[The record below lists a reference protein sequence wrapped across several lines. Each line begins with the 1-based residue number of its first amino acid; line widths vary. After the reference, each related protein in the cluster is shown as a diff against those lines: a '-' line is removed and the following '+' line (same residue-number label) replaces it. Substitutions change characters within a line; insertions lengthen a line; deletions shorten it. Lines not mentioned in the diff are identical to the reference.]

1 MRWTSCGMIIG
12 AAPTRD
18 RLEEVC
24 EKQRDCF
31 NAGFVN
37 AGTRNSGMVIV
48 LLRAMDVE
56 NVVDQS

>member
-1 MRWTSCGMIIG
+1 MIIG

-24 EKQRDCF
+24 EKKRDCF

-37 AGTRNSGMVIV
+37 AGTRNSGMVTV
-48 LLRAMDVE
+48 LLRAMVLLI
-56 NVVDQS
+56 NVLKLERLLKL